1 MRNNW
6 MKSSLCKQSDLEN
19 TKFIDMCKTLK
30 TAEWF
35 EQFGKTN
42 HIVIPKGILHRKA
55 WEYAFIALAL
65 EERGMLKPG
74 KRGLGFAVGTEPLPA
89 YFAAKGCEIV
99 ATDLN
104 AKEAGAWS
112 QTGQNTGG
120 DIKKLNSLGICPKP
134 VFEKKVSYRDAD
146 MNDIPADL
154 MKEEFDFCWSSC
166 AIEHVGSLKKSKMF
180 LKNMLKTLKPGG
192 IAIHTTE
199 YNLSSNTDTIEDGES
214 VIWRKKDVLEVIE
227 DLKLIGG
234 GAELDF
240 SEGDADGDHFVDT
253 FPYYTKNPKYHL
265 RLLLDGYT
273 STSFGFIIQKQI
285 RPMGAFHIK
294 KVFPIV
300 KENLLQLEED
310 NIKYEDKLRQLKSK
324 WENSQR
330 KVEQLEK
337 NCELLARTCS
347 SIRWRVSDYF
357 KEFREHPED
366 AVSCLL
372 CGFTQEREKYQKKK
386 AECIFGGGM
395 LERYECP
402 VCGAIFGPSKF
413 LDLPSEEQ
421 EEDYTIHYM
430 GYSKGDSTEKE
441 IAAFQ
446 MLHPT
451 KEGIY
456 LNYGCGSWSRTIERL
471 RAQGYKVFGYD
482 AYSSSGA
489 DYIITDKEELK
500 KWRFDGIFTNNLLEH
515 LTNPV
520 SDFQF
525 FKSLL
530 KGPKALMAHAT
541 PCYEYAYEYTR
552 FHTCFFT
559 GNSIAYLCDK
569 ANVEMVERQE
579 DRKLGDFI
587 CCTFRNKDD
596 FIDYTDQMVAFERSE
611 RQNPYHM
618 VLHANGIVGGP
629 YVVFSKGAY
638 RWDIEFAEGGEPFA
652 VKCRVTADAGRKV
665 ILERQLTHRKE
676 ILEVALDEITRN
688 FEIVFYNMSGADI
701 SLIKVRLISAS

>member
-234 GAELDF
+234 GRNWIF
-240 SEGDADGDHFVDT
+240 
-253 FPYYTKNPKYHL
+253 
-265 RLLLDGYT
+265 
-273 STSFGFIIQKQI
+273 QKEM
-285 RPMGAFHIK
+285 RM
-294 KVFPIV
+294 
-300 KENLLQLEED
+300 
-310 NIKYEDKLRQLKSK
+310 
-324 WENSQR
+324 
-330 KVEQLEK
+330 
-337 NCELLARTCS
+337 
-347 SIRWRVSDYF
+347 
-357 KEFREHPED
+357 
-366 AVSCLL
+366 
-372 CGFTQEREKYQKKK
+372 
-386 AECIFGGGM
+386 
-395 LERYECP
+395 
-402 VCGAIFGPSKF
+402 AIT
-413 LDLPSEEQ
+413 L
-421 EEDYTIHYM
+421 
-430 GYSKGDSTEKE
+430 
-441 IAAFQ
+441 
-446 MLHPT
+446 
-451 KEGIY
+451 
-456 LNYGCGSWSRTIERL
+456 
-471 RAQGYKVFGYD
+471 
-482 AYSSSGA
+482 
-489 DYIITDKEELK
+489 
-500 KWRFDGIFTNNLLEH
+500 
-515 LTNPV
+515 
-520 SDFQF
+520 
-525 FKSLL
+525 
-530 KGPKALMAHAT
+530 
-541 PCYEYAYEYTR
+541 
-552 FHTCFFT
+552 
-559 GNSIAYLCDK
+559 
-569 ANVEMVERQE
+569 
-579 DRKLGDFI
+579 
-587 CCTFRNKDD
+587 
-596 FIDYTDQMVAFERSE
+596 
-611 RQNPYHM
+611 
-618 VLHANGIVGGP
+618 
-629 YVVFSKGAY
+629 
-638 RWDIEFAEGGEPFA
+638 
-652 VKCRVTADAGRKV
+652 
-665 ILERQLTHRKE
+665 
-676 ILEVALDEITRN
+676 
-688 FEIVFYNMSGADI
+688 
-701 SLIKVRLISAS
+701 